1 MATAHTILITGAN
14 RGLGLEFAKQLAAR
28 GHTIIG
34 ACRAPDH
41 ADAGELRGIAKR
53 VVACDVASQASVD
66 AMAKELK
73 GTAIDMLINNGA
85 LNPDDGRLADL
96 DMARVEQVVSVNSV
110 GQVRVMQALLPN
122 LRKGDGKKIASISS
136 DLGSISGVTDES
148 IGYYAYRA
156 GKAALNMFNACI
168 GHELKPEGFT
178 CLALHPGWV
187 RTRMGGDRA
196 PLDARTSVEGMLRVI
211 DSATPAQSGSF
222 LDFTGHVR
230 PW

>member
-1 MATAHTILITGAN
+1 MTHTICITGAN
-14 RGLGLEFAKQLAAR
+14 RGLGLEFARQYAAL

-34 ACRAPDH
+34 ACRDPDH
-41 ADAGELRGIAKR
+41 ADAAELRSIAKR
-53 VVACDVASQASVD
+53 VLACDISDQASVD

-73 GTAIDMLINNGA
+73 GTPIDILINNGA
-85 LNPDDGRLADL
+85 LPPDTGTLAEL
-96 DMARVEQVVSVNSV
+96 DMARVEQVVSVNGV
-110 GQVRVMQALLPN
+110 APVRIAQALLPN
-122 LRKGDGKKIASISS
+122 LRKGDRKVIASISS
-136 DLGSISGVTDES
+136 DLGSIAGANHET

-168 GHELKPEGFT
+168 GRELQPAGFT

-196 PLDARTSVEGMLRVI
+196 PLDAKASVEGMIRVI
-211 DSATPAQSGSF
+211 ENSSPAQSGAF
-222 LDFTGHVR
+222 LDFKGHTL